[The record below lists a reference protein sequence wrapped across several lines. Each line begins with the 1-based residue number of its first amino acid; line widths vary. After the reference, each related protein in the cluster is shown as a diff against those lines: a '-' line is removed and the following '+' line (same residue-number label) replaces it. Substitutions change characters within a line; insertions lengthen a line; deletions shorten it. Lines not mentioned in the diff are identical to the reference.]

1 MFQMTEDTSEIN
13 MQAEYD
19 ELALLLANIN
29 ANFSNA
35 FEVLANKLQDACLAP
50 TAEGSMDLERPLVA
64 TLPST
69 SCSEV
74 LPLSAEVSRAQVD
87 REPVDEFSF
96 TEETRSKMNWI
107 VAARFIHS
115 KVSSSF
121 HHKSLHLPVE
131 ILEMLHTASLQNI
144 HVNPTMQRTQKPASH
159 SAVIVASPTLSVHHA
174 DCPHFTQEP
183 QQQPRRT
190 TPEEKVQL
198 FIYNVEKTLAHLKGY
213 IRTMQEKV

>member
-1 MFQMTEDTSEIN
+1 
-13 MQAEYD
+13 
-19 ELALLLANIN
+19 
-29 ANFSNA
+29 NA

-87 REPVDEFSF
+87 RKPVDEFSF

-131 ILEMLHTASLQNI
+131 ILEMLHTGKLRRADEQDANRQASLQNI

-159 SAVIVASPTLSVHHA
+159 SAVIVASPTPECA
-174 DCPHFTQEP
+174 
-183 QQQPRRT
+183 PRRLPSFYPRAT
-190 TPEEKVQL
+190 AATQA
-198 FIYNVEKTLAHLKGY
+198 NNT
-213 IRTMQEKV
+213 